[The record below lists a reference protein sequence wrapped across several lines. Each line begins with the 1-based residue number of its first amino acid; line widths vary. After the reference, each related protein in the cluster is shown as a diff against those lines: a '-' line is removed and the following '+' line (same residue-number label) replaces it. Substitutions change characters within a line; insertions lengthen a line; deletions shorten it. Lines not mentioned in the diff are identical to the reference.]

1 MLFCNNCG
9 APISDAR
16 ASHCP
21 ACGAARSG
29 GNTVRQQP
37 RVPRPSQTAAAPEA
51 PVRTAPARGLQ
62 TQYILLAVLALL
74 VVALVAATLY
84 LTRERPTEPGTIVYA
99 DAPAAE
105 NEADANTAAVKPTA
119 APAQQVT
126 PQPASQPSV
135 QTPAPAA
142 SGAVTWRGFAYHVPS
157 GFAEVAS
164 GSSDVRTYYNE
175 SLNMTITVT
184 VLDTADPYGTLER
197 SRAAFDSD
205 ASLRTT
211 YSDGRDN
218 WFVRSGYDGNG
229 WVFYSKE
236 KVYTDY
242 GNTFAS
248 IDFSYPNDAQKST
261 RDAILTSFVNDFG
274 LA

>member
-1 MLFCNNCG
+1 MLFCNYCG

-29 GNTVRQQP
+29 GNPVTQQP
-37 RVPRPSQTAAAPEA
+37 RVPRPSQTAA
-51 PVRTAPARGLQ
+51 APARGLQ

-119 APAQQVT
+119 APAQT
-126 PQPASQPSV
+126 AAPQPASQPSV

-157 GFAEVAS
+157 GFTEVAS

-184 VLDTADPYGTLER
+184 VLDTADPYGVLER
-197 SRAAFDSD
+197 SRAAYDSD

-211 YSDGRDN
+211 YSDGRDY

-236 KVYTDY
+236 KVYADY

-261 RDAILTSFVNDFG
+261 RDTILTNFVNDFG